1 MKGVNNNSIISSIDE
16 SNCSRKELIVDN
28 ILSRLEKV
36 NGHTVGIYSLEAKK
50 DSDNIRHSAI
60 IDVINGLK
68 NKGINILYYSSD
80 ISLQSFKEKSDIILV
95 NRYVSSFDD
104 VKEKVY
110 TRDVFK
116 RDWYII

>member
-1 MKGVNNNSIISSIDE
+1 MKEKRKKKKIFRKNDKEKFFLGKILFLKQNYFIRGTLFDFLHIINYLLAHNKMINS
-16 SNCSRKELIVDN
+16 LQ
-28 ILSRLEKV
+28 
-36 NGHTVGIYSLEAKK
+36 
-50 DSDNIRHSAI
+50 
-60 IDVINGLK
+60 
-68 NKGINILYYSSD
+68 NKGINILYYSPD

-116 RDWYII
+116 RD